1 MVMASAPPRNIPRLG
16 VSVGIWRGGEVLLV
30 RRGGETYGGLW
41 SFPGGHVEWGESIEA
56 AARREV
62 LEETGLRVTLVGE
75 PAPHEIIIK
84 DEVGTVVRHY
94 LLMVFAGRAAANADP
109 GFASDALDA
118 RFMAPE
124 AAAELPLT
132 SGLAGF
138 MTRTRRLV
146 DGR

>member
-1 MVMASAPPRNIPRLG
+1 MEIPLQHPRLG
-16 VSVGIWRGGEVLLV
+16 VSIGVWRGGEVLLV
-30 RRGGETYGGLW
+30 RRGGATFGGLW
-41 SFPGGHVEWGESIEA
+41 SFPGGHVEWGESIETA
-56 AARREV
+56 VRREL
-62 LEETGLRVTLVGE
+62 LEETGLRVTLCGE
-75 PAPHEIIIK
+75 PAPHEIILK
-84 DEVGTVVRHY
+84 DETGLIVRHY

-109 GFASDALDA
+109 HSASDALDA

-124 AAAELPLT
+124 AAAGLPLT